1 MDMTDTDNIA
11 RFLME
16 FVQYTRCFKIT
27 IKALSGDSFQDT
39 SIYWTP
45 TVPQGA
51 TNPGTVTAY
60 PATMTP
66 LTVALLSAKLK
77 QMGLYTF
84 TLSSVA
90 QADYTAAAINYTS
103 EFRMAGKWLKLFG
116 LDPGLNDATVTDR
129 YVSFKLN
136 TPSTPLTLQVH
147 GYDNINIHS
156 AIAKSVYASNS
167 GMKQNY
173 VISTNILWSIQVVCD
188 PFERTY
194 FSNMNTA
201 GKVSY
206 FMPVVEDIEIYFTD
220 DWGDII
226 TDVFDWQVML
236 TFDFVLPDPFPEPD
250 TIKRARMKHLTA

>member
-1 MDMTDTDNIA
+1 
-11 RFLME
+11 
-16 FVQYTRCFKIT
+16 
-27 IKALSGDSFQDT
+27 
-39 SIYWTP
+39 
-45 TVPQGA
+45 
-51 TNPGTVTAY
+51 
-60 PATMTP
+60 
-66 LTVALLSAKLK
+66 
-77 QMGLYTF
+77 MGQYTF
-84 TLSSVA
+84 TLSLVD
-90 QADYTAAAINYTS
+90 QTTFTAAALQYTS

-116 LDPGLNDATVTDR
+116 LDPGMNDATVTDK

-136 TPSTPLTLQVH
+136 TPSSSLTLQVH

-173 VISTNILWSIQVVCD
+173 VIRTNILWSIQVVCE

-206 FMPVVEDIEIYFTD
+206 FMPIIKDIEIYFTD

-226 TDVFDWQVML
+226 TDVFDWQIML

-250 TIKRARMKHLTA
+250 TIKRARLKHLTA